1 MYPTNNFGRTNTAGD
16 ARKSL
21 VQKSHKSMDR
31 SLVLQQKKEIASVAL
46 TRKLQRIQGSL
57 EIVISFRITV
67 KNDTH

>member
-1 MYPTNNFGRTNTAGD
+1 
-16 ARKSL
+16 
-21 VQKSHKSMDR
+21 MDR